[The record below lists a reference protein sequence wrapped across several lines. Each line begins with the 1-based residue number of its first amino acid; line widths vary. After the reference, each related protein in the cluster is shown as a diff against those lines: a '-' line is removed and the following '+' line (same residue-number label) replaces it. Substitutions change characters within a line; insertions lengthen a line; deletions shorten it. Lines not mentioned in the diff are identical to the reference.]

1 MHMDAGR
8 AQQGR
13 MSRFFSVVIRTLFVT
28 LLFTLIG
35 MGTGL
40 FAGIIGVVVLA
51 FVKDVHPDMQ
61 TAYLRVAIPTAII
74 FGTVALIY
82 NVVQEIRRA
91 GHRQ

>member
-1 MHMDAGR
+1 MDPGR
-8 AQQGR
+8 AQQSQ
-13 MSRFFSVVIRTLFVT
+13 MSRFFSAVVRTLFVT

-35 MGTGL
+35 MGAGL

-61 TAYLRVAIPTAII
+61 TAYLRVAIPTAIVC
-74 FGTVALIY
+74 GTIALVY
-82 NVVQEIRRA
+82 SVVQEIRRA